1 MTETQKRILEELSRN
16 SRYMLARELAFAL
29 DMTSIGVA
37 TSLRGLVASGR
48 VGTKFEKELTWY
60 KYRTDEEMEDARV
73 ENLRKA
79 ALNLCLVPYQ
89 DNATKEF
96 LSAANPNLI
105 LRLIADYKILRNL
118 EQELVDRKQP
128 IA

>member
-1 MTETQKRILEELSRN
+1 M
-16 SRYMLARELAFAL
+16 
-29 DMTSIGVA
+29 
-37 TSLRGLVASGR
+37 
-48 VGTKFEKELTWY
+48 TWY

-96 LSAANPNLI
+96 LNAANPNLI